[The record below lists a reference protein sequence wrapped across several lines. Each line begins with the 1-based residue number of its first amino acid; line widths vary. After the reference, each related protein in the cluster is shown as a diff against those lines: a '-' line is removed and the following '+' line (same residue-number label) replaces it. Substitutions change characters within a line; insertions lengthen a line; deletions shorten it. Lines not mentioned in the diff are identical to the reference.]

1 MSELAWKQQSERTIH
16 QKNAAIREQDTE
28 YFDMTPVEW
37 KLCGASLGLG
47 ILLLLIFLVLF

>member
-1 MSELAWKQQSERTIH
+1 MSELVWKQQSGRTAP
-16 QKNAAIREQDTE
+16 QENAAIQEQDTE

-37 KLCGASLGLG
+37 KLCGAALGLG